1 MQPTIKIYFCF
12 FFTSRWSLSITSI
25 MCLRHDMLSSLFLP
39 FKVIQYFLASEH
51 INSLNIYKWAM
62 VLCYKVSR
70 PFRQLHSTYSQH
82 VNKAKI
88 RYVCIW
94 HLITISKLYGSIC
107 FRFVIGEYFWVEV
120 FHGHYEQLY
129 FELSFCRNVT
139 YIFNPVY
146 KNTHFAY
153 HCHHTF
159 YTNNSHQSYAT
170 ILGLIMRPWY
180 YWNIWYIILSNVTN
194 SPHDTIY
201 LVCLTKRWYKC
212 YRWSMDDE

>member
-1 MQPTIKIYFCF
+1 MHHYILWKMEFTYYAMQPTIKIYFCF

-129 FELSFCRNVT
+129 FEFL
-139 YIFNPVY
+139 
-146 KNTHFAY
+146 
-153 HCHHTF
+153 
-159 YTNNSHQSYAT
+159 
-170 ILGLIMRPWY
+170 
-180 YWNIWYIILSNVTN
+180 
-194 SPHDTIY
+194 
-201 LVCLTKRWYKC
+201 
-212 YRWSMDDE
+212 

>member
-1 MQPTIKIYFCF
+1 MIHFVRKVSCKDYKHKFRAHVLLIHYSHLYSKGNPNQWYNTYILYYVCIHRIFWIVTWLQRISTSLYIVIFYEKRELTFYAMQPTIKIYFCF

-25 MCLRHDMLSSLFLP
+25 MCLRHYMLSSLFLP

-94 HLITISKLYGSIC
+94 HLISISKLYGSIC
-107 FRFVIGEYFWVEV
+107 FRFVINKYF
-120 FHGHYEQLY
+120 
-129 FELSFCRNVT
+129 
-139 YIFNPVY
+139 
-146 KNTHFAY
+146 
-153 HCHHTF
+153 
-159 YTNNSHQSYAT
+159 
-170 ILGLIMRPWY
+170 
-180 YWNIWYIILSNVTN
+180 
-194 SPHDTIY
+194 
-201 LVCLTKRWYKC
+201 
-212 YRWSMDDE
+212 